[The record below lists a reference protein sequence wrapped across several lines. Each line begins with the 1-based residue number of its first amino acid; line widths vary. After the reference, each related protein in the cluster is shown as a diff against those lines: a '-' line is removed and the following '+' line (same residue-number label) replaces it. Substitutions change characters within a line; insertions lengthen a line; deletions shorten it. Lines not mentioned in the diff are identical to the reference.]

1 MLNESEF
8 LELVK
13 LTQIV
18 ELNGKG
24 TAIEIGRKLDLEAN
38 ALRQQ
43 ITIAHVAAKYPAL
56 ANHIHRIN
64 NPFSSDIDRFNLAA
78 N

>member
-1 MLNESEF
+1 MISEKEF

-13 LTQIV
+13 LTQLV
-18 ELNGKG
+18 ELKG
-24 TAIEIGRKLDLEAN
+24 SGTSKEIKRKIELEAK
-38 ALRQQ
+38 AMRQQ
-43 ITIAHVAAKYPAL
+43 VVIAHVAAKYPAL

-64 NPFSSDIDRFNLAA
+64 NPFSHEVDRFDLAA